1 MKSHEIDYK
10 ILGEDIQVVEIELD
24 PMETVIAEA
33 GSMLFMED
41 GIVFETKMGDGSQA
55 NQSIL
60 GKMFQAGSRILMGE
74 SLFMTHF
81 TNRGSMKRKVAFAAP
96 YPGTIKAVD
105 LALINQNTLI
115 VQKDAFL
122 CAAMGTSIS
131 IHFNKKFGAGLFGGE
146 GFILEKIQGDGLV
159 FMHSGGVVIEKTLNN
174 ETLRLDT
181 GCLVAYEPQLNFDIQ
196 SAGGLKSMI
205 FGGEGMFLSTL
216 SGTGKVWIQS
226 LPISKLIQRL
236 SPYGGNSSKESG
248 SVIGGLGRMFES

>member
-10 ILGEDIQVVEIELD
+10 IMGEDIQVVEIELD
-24 PMETVIAEA
+24 PNETVIAEA

-41 GIVFETKMGDGSQA
+41 GITFETKMGDGSQA

-60 GKMFQAGSRILMGE
+60 GKMFQAGSRLLMGE

-81 TNRGSMKRKVAFAAP
+81 TNRGAAKRKVAFAAP
-96 YPGTIKAVD
+96 YPGTIKAVN
-105 LALINQNTLI
+105 LAEINQNTLI

-131 IHFNKKFGAGLFGGE
+131 IHFNKRFGAGLFGGE
-146 GFILEKIQGDGLV
+146 GFILERIQGDGLA
-159 FMHSGGVVIEKTLNN
+159 FIHSGGVVIEKTLNN
-174 ETLRLDT
+174 ELLRLDT

-196 SAGGLKSMI
+196 SAGGLRSMI
-205 FGGEGMFLSTL
+205 FGGEGMFLATL

-236 SPYGGNSSKESG
+236 SPYGGNASKESG
-248 SVIGGLGRMFES
+248 SVIGGLGSLFER